1 MTKKKNGC
9 IRSFQTFFLYSRNRR
24 VKLASELKEPIKPP
38 VKENWSPCGLC
49 IREAA
54 VLALIRDLIY
64 LECLVELH
72 SSARTSVSLKVFQ
85 SKAGWTCAVV
95 VSSLEI
101 WFILSVHSAWI
112 NITADVEDCL
122 VGYLQISFLIDIPPM
137 EELVSFSNY
146 VSESDIPSSAELM
159 VILVL
164 IFIITLRCLFLLVR
178 ELGCN
183 LLHIRNLVLNKFA
196 S

>member
-1 MTKKKNGC
+1 MVGSVWPKKNGC

-64 LECLVELH
+64 LECLLELH

-85 SKAGWTCAVV
+85 PKAGWTCAVV

-101 WFILSVHSAWI
+101 LFILSAFLSIHSAWI
-112 NITADVEDCL
+112 NITSTSL
-122 VGYLQISFLIDIPPM
+122 ILSLSIYLPWKNLGRTTKIKSYQQLPQSL
-137 EELVSFSNY
+137 
-146 VSESDIPSSAELM
+146 ESTP
-159 VILVL
+159 
-164 IFIITLRCLFLLVR
+164 T
-178 ELGCN
+178 
-183 LLHIRNLVLNKFA
+183 K
-196 S
+196 